1 MRLDEWIVRKEYLSS
16 RSKANR
22 FIREHGI
29 LINGIKVNKPSHRII
44 SDDTIELDLP
54 HVQKYN
60 KPSGYHKFELLANNL
75 RFPFSINSNDV
86 CLDIGASAGGF
97 SLFMLEHGAKK
108 VHAIEIS
115 QTFEYHLKELAENWP
130 NFSYEIVNFFEVSE
144 KPMSD
149 SFSLITAD
157 LTLDPY
163 YLLQKLYL
171 FPQLLKNDTYSAR
184 ILLIIKTGNIRS
196 IEEFKQAMEEKIRIL
211 FLEFNYFWLESLQDK
226 KEVYLLIERQ

>member
-1 MRLDEWIVRKEYLSS
+1 MRLDEWIVRKKYLSS

-29 LINGIKVNKPSHRII
+29 LINGIKVNKPSHRIR
-44 SDDTIELDLP
+44 SDDAIELDQ
-54 HVQKYN
+54 VRIQKYN
-60 KPSGYHKFELLANNL
+60 KPLGYHKFELIASNS

-86 CLDIGASAGGF
+86 CLDIGASVGGF

-115 QTFEYHLKELAENWP
+115 PTFEYHLKELADNWP
-130 NFSYEIVNFFEVSE
+130 NFTYEIANFFEVIK
-144 KPMSD
+144 KPISD

-163 YLLQKLYL
+163 YLLQ
-171 FPQLLKNDTYSAR
+171 QLHLLPILLNNDISPAR
-184 ILLIIKTGNIRS
+184 IVLTIKTGNIRS
-196 IEEFKQAMEEKIRIL
+196 IQVFKQTMEENIQKL
-211 FLEFNYFWLESLQDK
+211 FPNFDYFWLESLQDK
-226 KEVYLLIERQ
+226 KEVYFLIENQ